1 MLLDFFSQKILPLE
15 NARPLVGRW
24 QALGLEVVF
33 TNGCFDLLHL
43 GHLHYLAAA
52 RRLGDRLV
60 VGLNSS
66 ESVRRLKGPERPI
79 NDEATRSAMLAAL
92 GFVDLVVVFG
102 DDTPAAL
109 IEALRP
115 DVLVKGGD
123 YRPEDIVGAETV
135 LSHGGAVMVLPFVEG
150 YSTTG
155 TLEKFRH
162 SRFLP

>member
-1 MLLDFFSQKILPLE
+1 
-15 NARPLVGRW
+15 VGRW

-43 GHLHYLAAA
+43 GHLSYLEAA

-79 NDEATRSAMLAAL
+79 NDDATRSAMLAAL
-92 GFVDLVVVFG
+92 AFVDLVVLFE

-135 LSHGGAVMVLPFVEG
+135 LSLGGKVAVLPFVEG
-150 YSTTG
+150 YSTTA
-155 TLEKFRH
+155 TLEKFRI
-162 SRFLP
+162 SRFFP